1 MYNEYMS
8 KMKGKNN
15 LSLEERK
22 IINSFFKTK
31 NFEILERSFNKSFGT
46 IKYVVE
52 EKENE
57 IDSEKEDEKELM
69 KLHENESIYNIEK
82 IRLDNNGF
90 VVKSKI
96 KKVRFIIVQSLNVL
110 NQKVEFKKKRV
121 SKNFLKERN
130 IIKNIFNYIVANNI
144 KDEVSLDMLQIYIN
158 GETRK
163 IKYRK
168 NIANI
173 KNFPKIDPLRN
184 AA

>member
-57 IDSEKEDEKELM
+57 KELM

-82 IRLDNNGF
+82 IRLDNNDF